1 MSSARKSRWSLK
13 TSQLKDDS
21 AKAVLLISLSSEVLP
36 AINKGCRLGQ
46 QGYVLVNVH
55 LKILTWQTGFTGIK
69 MGMVKLLVVQTL
81 TAETPVSEARIC
93 TDS

>member
-1 MSSARKSRWSLK
+1 MSSSRKSRWSLK

-21 AKAVLLISLSSEVLP
+21 AKAVLLISLSSEVLS

-55 LKILTWQTGFTGIK
+55 LKILRGKQVLQEIRWVWSNCSLCK
-69 MGMVKLLVVQTL
+69 
-81 TAETPVSEARIC
+81 P
-93 TDS
+93 

>member
-21 AKAVLLISLSSEVLP
+21 AKAVLLISLSSEVLS

-55 LKILTWQTGFTGIK
+55 LKILRGKQVLQEIRWVWSNCSLCK
-69 MGMVKLLVVQTL
+69 
-81 TAETPVSEARIC
+81 P
-93 TDS
+93 

>member
-21 AKAVLLISLSSEVLP
+21 AKAVLLISLSSEVLS

-55 LKILTWQTGFTGIK
+55 LKILRGKQVLQELRWVWSNCCLCK
-69 MGMVKLLVVQTL
+69 
-81 TAETPVSEARIC
+81 P
-93 TDS
+93 

>member
-21 AKAVLLISLSSEVLP
+21 AKAVLLISLSSEVLS

-55 LKILTWQTGFTGIK
+55 LNILRGKQVLQEIRWVWSNCSLCK
-69 MGMVKLLVVQTL
+69 
-81 TAETPVSEARIC
+81 P
-93 TDS
+93 

>member
-1 MSSARKSRWSLK
+1 MSSSRKSRWSLK

-21 AKAVLLISLSSEVLP
+21 AKAVLLISLSSEVLS

-55 LKILTWQTGFTGIK
+55 LNILRGKQVLQEIRWVWSNCSLCK
-69 MGMVKLLVVQTL
+69 
-81 TAETPVSEARIC
+81 P
-93 TDS
+93 